1 MLKFEKGT
9 SAKGVLSLKCTYIT
23 TAMLNSCHNSFLAS
37 YGSPEL
43 LQTGKRFSPMV
54 QGLNHEFQAIKQP
67 GKKPF
72 SLALCIYLRIY
83 VLYKDP
89 CQQLHKTRR
98 RNYGNRRTVEE

>member
-9 SAKGVLSLKCTYIT
+9 SAKGVLSLKRTYIT
-23 TAMLNSCHNSFLAS
+23 TAMLNSCHNSFLA

-43 LQTGKRFSPMV
+43 LHTGKRFFPMV

-72 SLALCIYLRIY
+72 SLALCIFVYTCYVRIL
-83 VLYKDP
+83 VSNSTKRVEG
-89 CQQLHKTRR
+89 T
-98 RNYGNRRTVEE
+98 TVTAEP